1 VGAPKTSPLT
11 FPEADFPALYLAADH
26 ASRSTQRRYA
36 LLTGVILGGL
46 VAGAGLSALSR
57 IFPDYARAIAFATAG
72 LTSMSFM
79 LTTIR
84 WALKPEKQWYAG
96 RAVAEAVR
104 SQTWLFVTD
113 AGRYPATLTADEA
126 SATFLEDLRTII
138 QDEGQSALGF
148 GSEFIEHPQI
158 TARMR
163 ALRAASLDVRR
174 DLYLT
179 ARLQD
184 QRKWYGARAR
194 KNQAAGTRSY
204 ILIQF
209 SQAGALAS
217 SVLLVS
223 PYMSAWD
230 FGGLFSAVAS
240 ALIGWMHLRQY
251 QELAHAY
258 AVAALDLGLIEER
271 AGMVRTEPEFVAF
284 VTDAEAAI
292 GRERT
297 VWTARRQ

>member
-1 VGAPKTSPLT
+1 MRAEKHSPLT

-26 ASRSTQRRYA
+26 ASRSTQRRYSA
-36 LLTGVILGGL
+36 MTAVILGGL
-46 VAGAGLSALSR
+46 VAGAGLTAMSR
-57 IFPDYARAIAFATAG
+57 LFPDAARAIAFATAG
-72 LTSMSFM
+72 LTSLSFM

-84 WALKPEKQWYAG
+84 WALKPEKHWYAG
-96 RAVAEAVR
+96 RAVAESVR

-113 AGRYPATLTADEA
+113 AGPYPSSLTADEA
-126 SATFLEDLRTII
+126 SSKFLEDLRLII
-138 QDEGQSALGF
+138 QDQGSAALGF

-163 ALRAASLDVRR
+163 AIRAAPLEARR
-174 DLYLT
+174 DLYVS
-179 ARLQD
+179 ARLMD

-194 KNQAAGTRSY
+194 QNQAAGTRSY

-209 SQAGALAS
+209 SQAAALAS

-223 PYMSAWD
+223 PDMSAWD
-230 FGGLFSAVAS
+230 FGGLFSAIAS

-271 AGMVRTEPEFVAF
+271 AGMIRTEADFVSFVA
-284 VTDAEAAI
+284 DAEATI